1 MDGRCRNLPCAIARD
16 SPARAR
22 TCSKSFHHVWFVAE
36 IAALL
41 GVFIVTSLSTALLA
55 FPDLH
60 QKRRLAFAPVV
71 AFTLFLGVMFF
82 AWRADNPPSPLPVHS
97 FECTLSIALM
107 TLLPA
112 AWAFYSLRKFASTH
126 YRLAGSA
133 ALLSAFSVGALW
145 LRLHED
151 TNSIAHLVEWHY
163 LPMLFI
169 GLGRPVAG
177 ESVVEMVIRR
187 NCLNR
192 QRFVPY
198 VGSPPPKKP
207 RAGKKTTF
215 QMH

>member
-1 MDGRCRNLPCAIARD
+1 MANIDNLVTALAQD
-16 SPARAR
+16 AKAVTPAPHPYALCFRWMAAAVVYLAVALVISGPR
-22 TCSKSFHHVWFVAE
+22 PDLIEKLHSTWFAAE
-36 IAALL
+36 IIALL

-60 QKRRLAFAPVV
+60 QKRRLAYAPVV
-71 AFTLFLGVMFF
+71 AFVLFSGVMLLS
-82 AWRADNPPSPLPVHS
+82 WRADSPPSPLPVHS

-151 TNSIAHLVEWHY
+151 TDSVAHLVEWHY
-163 LPMLFI
+163 LPMLLI
-169 GLGRPVAG
+169 GLCG
-177 ESVVEMVIRR
+177 
-187 NCLNR
+187 LWL
-192 QRFVPY
+192 
-198 VGSPPPKKP
+198 
-207 RAGKKTTF
+207 GKALLKW
-215 QMH
+215 

>member
-1 MDGRCRNLPCAIARD
+1 MANIDDLVTTLAQDAAAVKPAPHPFLLCFQWMGAAAVYLALALAISGPRPD
-16 SPARAR
+16 LLDR
-22 TCSKSFHHVWFVAE
+22 FHQTWFAAE

-60 QKRRLAFAPVV
+60 QKRRLAFAPVA
-71 AFTLFLGVMFF
+71 AFALFVGVMFL

-112 AWAFYSLRKFASTH
+112 AWAFYSLRRFASTH
-126 YRLAGSA
+126 YRLAGST

-163 LPMLFI
+163 LPMLVI
-169 GLGRPVAG
+169 GLAG
-177 ESVVEMVIRR
+177 
-187 NCLNR
+187 LWL
-192 QRFVPY
+192 
-198 VGSPPPKKP
+198 
-207 RAGKKTTF
+207 GKVLLKW
-215 QMH
+215 

>member
-1 MDGRCRNLPCAIARD
+1 MANIDDLVTTLAQDAAAIK
-16 SPARAR
+16 PAPHPFLLCFQWMGAAAIYLALALAISGPRPDLLDR
-22 TCSKSFHHVWFVAE
+22 FHHAWFVAE

-60 QKRRLAFAPVV
+60 QKRRLAFAPIA
-71 AFTLFLGVMFF
+71 AFALFLAVMFL
-82 AWRADNPPSPLPVHS
+82 AWRADAPPSPLPVHS

-169 GLGRPVAG
+169 GLGG
-177 ESVVEMVIRR
+177 
-187 NCLNR
+187 LWL
-192 QRFVPY
+192 
-198 VGSPPPKKP
+198 
-207 RAGKKTTF
+207 GKVLLKW
-215 QMH
+215 